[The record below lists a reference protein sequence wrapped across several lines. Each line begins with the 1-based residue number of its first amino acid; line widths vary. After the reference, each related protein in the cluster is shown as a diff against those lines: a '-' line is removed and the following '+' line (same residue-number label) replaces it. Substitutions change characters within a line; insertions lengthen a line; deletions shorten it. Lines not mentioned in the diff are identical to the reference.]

1 MISSHDGMDARRD
14 RPAGPPSW
22 PLPAVSPRLRCHL
35 RAAAAGGASGSAAA
49 AGASPDPADPGSA
62 RPA

>member
-14 RPAGPPSW
+14 RPPAAFFAAPGRVSAFALPP
-22 PLPAVSPRLRCHL
+22 A
-35 RAAAAGGASGSAAA
+35 AAAAGGASGSAAA